1 MLFETM
7 IKVVK
12 GFNRLDNAIADE
24 TSKNK
29 LNKLIKVSKKYG
41 LVEMSEENGD
51 IVLLFG
57 DYNKEMVRIRF
68 KDNKNKTITKLK
80 INANALLSEVVKKRI
95 YVGS

>member
-12 GFNRLDNAIADE
+12 GFNRLDNEIADE